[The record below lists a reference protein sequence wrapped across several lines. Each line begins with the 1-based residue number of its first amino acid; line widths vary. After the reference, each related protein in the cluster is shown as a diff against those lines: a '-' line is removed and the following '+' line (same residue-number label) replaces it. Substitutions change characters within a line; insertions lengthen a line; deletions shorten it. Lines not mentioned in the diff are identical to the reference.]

1 MHWTPE
7 QIRLVSLLALW
18 VVCAILGYAF
28 YVRWRRREETQR
40 RIYAEENA
48 MDARAR
54 LEDVERKTVL
64 GRWLFL
70 AGYRTRSASAMFV
83 LATLG
88 CLAGGA
94 LMVILAK
101 ESGITSTAIAAARG
115 VPGGMGDLASPI
127 LNAGPWILMVL
138 FAMLPWSIVNSAR
151 KKRIRDVERDMPVTL
166 DLMSTLSESG
176 LGFDSAL
183 SKVIESHREERPLV
197 SELKTFQLEVIGGI
211 SRVECFRRLARRL
224 EVPSMTIF
232 VSALVQ
238 AEQVGAGFARV
249 LRVQADDLRNRRR
262 EEANMMAQALMV
274 KLVFPLVIC
283 FLPGI
288 FVTTLG
294 PIFLQFVKLADSVL
308 QGRS

>member
-1 MHWTPE
+1 MNLTTD
-7 QIRLVSLLALW
+7 QIKLLGLLALW
-18 VVCAILGYAF
+18 VACAIFGYVF

-40 RIYAEENA
+40 RIYAEE
-48 MDARAR
+48 DAIEERRR
-54 LEDVERKTVL
+54 LDDVEQRTVL
-64 GRWLFL
+64 GRWLYLSGFR
-70 AGYRTRSASAMFV
+70 ATSASAMFV
-83 LATLG
+83 LATLA
-88 CLAGGA
+88 CLGGGA
-94 LMVILAK
+94 LIAILAQ
-101 ESGITSTAIAAARG
+101 ESGITTSAIAAARG

-127 LNAGPWILMVL
+127 LVAGPWIFMVL
-138 FAMLPWSIVNSAR
+138 LAMLPWSIVNSAR
-151 KKRIRDVERDMPVTL
+151 KKRVQAVEQDMPVTL

-238 AEQVGAGFARV
+238 AEQVGAGYARV
-249 LRVQADDLRNRRR
+249 LRIQADDLRNRRR

-288 FVTTLG
+288 FVSTLG

-308 QGRS
+308 QGR

>member
-1 MHWTPE
+1 MNLTTD
-7 QIRLVSLLALW
+7 QIKLLSLLALW
-18 VVCAILGYAF
+18 VVCAVAGYAF

-40 RIYAEENA
+40 RIYAEE
-48 MDARAR
+48 DAIEERKR
-54 LEDVERKTVL
+54 QDDVEHRTVL
-64 GRWLFL
+64 GRWLYL
-70 AGYRTRSASAMFV
+70 SGYRARGASAMFV
-83 LATLG
+83 LATLA
-88 CLAGGA
+88 CLGGGA
-94 LMVILAK
+94 LIAILAQ

-127 LNAGPWILMVL
+127 LSAGPWILMVL
-138 FAMLPWSIVNSAR
+138 LAMLPWSVVNSAR
-151 KKRIRDVERDMPVTL
+151 KKRVQAVEQDMPVTL

-238 AEQVGAGFARV
+238 AEQVGAGYARV
-249 LRVQADDLRNRRR
+249 LRIQADDLRNRRR

-288 FVTTLG
+288 FVSTLG

-308 QGRS
+308 QGR

>member
-1 MHWTPE
+1 MNLTTD
-7 QIRLVSLLALW
+7 QLKLLSLLALW
-18 VVCAILGYAF
+18 VACAVFGYVF

-40 RIYAEENA
+40 RIYAEE
-48 MDARAR
+48 DAIEERKR
-54 LEDVERKTVL
+54 LDDVEQRTVL
-64 GRWLFL
+64 GRWLYLSGFR
-70 AGYRTRSASAMFV
+70 ATSASAMFV
-83 LATLG
+83 LATLA
-88 CLAGGA
+88 CLGGGA
-94 LMVILAK
+94 LIAILAQ
-101 ESGITSTAIAAARG
+101 ESGITTSAIAAARG

-127 LNAGPWILMVL
+127 LSAGPWIFMVL
-138 FAMLPWSIVNSAR
+138 LAMLPWSVVNSAR
-151 KKRIRDVERDMPVTL
+151 KKRVQAVEQDMPVTL

-183 SKVIESHREERPLV
+183 SKVIESHRVERPLV
-197 SELKTFQLEVIGGI
+197 AELKTFQLEVIGGI

-238 AEQVGAGFARV
+238 AEQVGAGYARV
-249 LRVQADDLRNRRR
+249 LRIQADDLRNRRR

-288 FVTTLG
+288 FVSTLG

-308 QGRS
+308 QGR